1 MSVDANSSAVITLT
15 EAISYTHTFQSG
27 NPGAIKSYFVGINKL
42 NLILAQDNCI
52 GVRIY
57 NGSVVGSNEIKL
69 VLVGVDNNGE
79 DMTTGTIL
87 QELVLCPSMCPKGS
101 ALMI

>member
-1 MSVDANSSAVITLT
+1 MAIDANSSSVITLT
-15 EAISYTHTFQSG
+15 EAISYTHTFQG
-27 NPGAIKSYFVGINKL
+27 ENPGAIKSYFVGINKL

-57 NGSVVGSNEIKL
+57 NGAVVGSNEIKL

-79 DMTTGTIL
+79 DMTSGVML
-87 QELVLCPSMCPKGS
+87 QDLVPCPAMCPKGS
-101 ALMI
+101 SLML